1 MSTTSTLGT
10 AEVASPS
17 LSFMERLVGVF
28 TSPRRVFESLR
39 DHPKWL
45 DMFLLYL
52 VVSMIMFIPMQPVIK
67 AETIQQ
73 GIEQI
78 DRSEMSEEQKEEA
91 RQRQTSLMDR
101 MLSVPVG
108 LGMSLVF
115 TPLIFLFWA
124 LVIWIAYG
132 FMTGGQLTFRQA
144 LAATCHVALILL
156 LAGLVKLPL
165 ILMKGTVHV
174 ATSLAL
180 VLPDTDPRT
189 LPFAVLNLFDIFV
202 IWTFITL
209 AIGMVPLARISTG
222 KSRGASIGIFI
233 LLLLF
238 TAGGAMMGQMM
249 GGGVP
254 RH

>member
-45 DMFLLYL
+45 DMLLLYI
-52 VVSMIMFIPMQPVIK
+52 VVSSVMFVVMQPIIK
-67 AETIQQ
+67 AETLQQ

-78 DRSEMSEEQKEEA
+78 ERSEMSAEQKAEA
-91 RQRQTSLMDR
+91 IDRQTSMMDR
-101 MLSVPVG
+101 MLSIPVG
-108 LGMSLVF
+108 LGMSLVV

-124 LVIWIAYG
+124 VVIWVAYG

-144 LAATCHVALILL
+144 FAATCHVALILL

-180 VLPDTDPRT
+180 FLPDSDPRT
-189 LPFAVLNLFDIFV
+189 LPFAVLNTFDIFI

-233 LLLLF
+233 VLLLF

-249 GGGVP
+249 GG
-254 RH
+254 